1 LKGEIF
7 PRAVVGALVFNKDKE
22 RLFLM
27 RSSGKFGSQWIIP
40 GGKVDFGESL
50 EDALKRELLEET
62 NLNLKDI
69 EFKGVRE
76 LVESH
81 RHFIFLEYTAI
92 ATNPDQVIL
101 NSEATEFGWFT
112 KNDLLQLDIATPTRT
127 LIEERWI

>member
-1 LKGEIF
+1 MTREIF
-7 PRAVVGALVFNKDKE
+7 PRAVVGALVFNKDNE

-40 GGKVDFGESL
+40 GGKVDFGETL
-50 EDALKRELLEET
+50 ESALKRELLEET
-62 NLNLKDI
+62 NLHIKDI

-92 ATNPDQVIL
+92 AANPDQVIL

-112 KNDLLQLDIATPTRT
+112 KKDLVQLDIALSTRT
-127 LIEERWI
+127 LIEERWN